1 LNNRIAVFASGGGTN
16 FQALIDEI
24 NRGNLHATIAG
35 LISSRPEAGAITRA
49 VAHGI
54 PVEVI
59 NRADCSSE
67 HAFGEE
73 LNRILKNWDPALIV
87 LAGYMLKVPANVI
100 NAYPG
105 RIINIH
111 PALLPKFGGKGLYGI
126 RVHRAVLE
134 AGETESGCSVHIVT
148 NNYDEGPV
156 IGQVTVPVEPGDT
169 PEKLA
174 ERILTEEHKL
184 LPGVTAMLLKKLNRN
199 EYNRS

>member
-24 NRGNLHATIAG
+24 NRGNLNATIAG

-49 VAHGI
+49 NAHGI
-54 PVEVI
+54 PVKVI
-59 NRADCSSE
+59 NRADYSSE

-100 NAYPG
+100 DAYPG

-111 PALLPKFGGKGLYGI
+111 PALLPKFGGKGLYGL

-148 NNYDEGPV
+148 KNYDEGPV

-169 PEKLA
+169 PEELA
-174 ERILTEEHKL
+174 ERILIEEHKL
-184 LPGVTAMLLKKLNRN
+184 LPGVTGMLLKKI
-199 EYNRS
+199 EQE

>member
-1 LNNRIAVFASGGGTN
+1 MNNRIAVFASGGGTN

-35 LISSRPEAGAITRA
+35 LISSRPEAGAIIRA
-49 VAHGI
+49 NAHGI

-59 NRADCSSE
+59 KSADYSSE

-100 NAYPG
+100 DAYPG

-111 PALLPKFGGKGLYGI
+111 PALLPKFGGKGLYGL

-148 NNYDEGPV
+148 KNYDEGPV

-169 PEKLA
+169 PEELA
-174 ERILTEEHKL
+174 ERILIEEHKL
-184 LPGVTAMLLKKLNRN
+184 LPGVTGMLLKKIGQ
-199 EYNRS
+199 E